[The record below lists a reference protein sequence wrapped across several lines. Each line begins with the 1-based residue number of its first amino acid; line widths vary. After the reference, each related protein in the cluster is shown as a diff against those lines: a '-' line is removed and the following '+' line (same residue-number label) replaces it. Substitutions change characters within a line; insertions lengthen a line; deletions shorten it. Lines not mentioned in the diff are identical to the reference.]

1 MDVEL
6 LVLLTALIH
15 HLVDVL
21 DIVMELVREVQEV
34 LVLTVLPN
42 VLMTVPELV
51 QMLV

>member
-6 LVLLTALIH
+6 LVLLTA
-15 HLVDVL
+15 LVDVL

>member
-1 MDVEL
+1 MCIRDR
-6 LVLLTALIH
+6 
-15 HLVDVL
+15 